1 MAQITAALV
10 KDLRDR
16 TGAGMMDAKKA
27 LVETDGDMEA
37 ASDWLRAK
45 GLSKAAKKSGRTAAD
60 GLVAAVLSD
69 DGKTGALVELNVE
82 TDFVARNEKF
92 QSALSGIAKTALESD
107 GTLEGVQNAKEI
119 AKIPGVDGL
128 FAASGDLGNFSG
140 FRAGQPQYE
149 MLIAEVVE
157 AAQEAGKSFADG
169 LTPGINLGLVAF
181 AGTASVLVSPTTN
194 REATKAAIDKL
205 QLSERTATGEA
216 IFTSLQSID
225 TLGAVLGGG
234 EAAPPARIVLLSD
247 GKQTV
252 PEEPDDPRGA
262 YTAARA
268 AAERDVPIS
277 TISFGTS
284 YGTVDIETEAGS
296 DRVPVPVDDPSL
308 REIADLSGGSFFTA
322 SSLEELRAVYD
333 TLEEQI
339 GFEITR
345 GDASR
350 PWLIL
355 GVLFTAAGLGTA
367 LVLRQRLP

>member
-1 MAQITAALV
+1 MSLSEFTSPWWLLFVLVVAGLVVGYVLAQRRRHKHTLRFSNMELLEKVAPTRPGYWRHVPTALV
-10 KDLRDR
+10 L
-16 TGAGMMDAKKA
+16 AGLLVLTIA
-27 LVETDGDMEA
+27 LAGPTADQKVPRNRATVILVIDVSLSMEA
-37 ASDWLRAK
+37 TD
-45 GLSKAAKKSGRTAAD
+45 
-60 GLVAAVLSD
+60 
-69 DGKTGALVELNVE
+69 VEPSRL
-82 TDFVARNEKF
+82 A
-92 QSALSGIAKTALESD
+92 
-107 GTLEGVQNAKEI
+107 
-119 AKIPGVDGL
+119 
-128 FAASGDLGNFSG
+128 
-140 FRAGQPQYE
+140 
-149 MLIAEVVE
+149 
-157 AAQEAGKSFADG
+157 AAQEAGKSFAEG

-181 AGTASVLVSPTTN
+181 AGTASVLVSPSAN

-234 EAAPPARIVLLSD
+234 DAAPPARIVLLSD

-252 PEEPDDPRGA
+252 PESPDDPRGG

-268 AAERDVPIS
+268 AKDKNVPIS

-284 YGTVDIETEAGS
+284 YGTVDIEDESGVE
-296 DRVPVPVDDPSL
+296 RVPVPVDDPSL

-355 GVLFTAAGLGTA
+355 GVVLTALGLGTA